1 MQRLSNAQS
10 WQPSTGRQIMS
21 EVDRAP
27 EHELGDDVKNGLASL
42 GAGVL
47 RRQQDSTDLHAHG
60 AKSCV

>member
-1 MQRLSNAQS
+1 
-10 WQPSTGRQIMS
+10 MS